1 MAERTEQEQL
11 REQVDQLIELGQR
24 DQLVELLASS
34 RPTDIAE
41 VIEVLDNA
49 AGEAVFGMLEQ
60 AAAGEVL
67 DKVDEATRIELVGQL
82 DGDELGGIVATLPPD
97 EAADVLAD
105 LSDEQTEEV
114 FDSMEPA
121 QSRQLEVL
129 LHYAEDSAGGIMNP
143 EMITVADGATIGQAL
158 EAVRKADPEEDFFYV
173 FVVDEAGTYQG
184 AVGMRTLLRCEPGKA
199 VAEVLEEELPAVNV
213 EADQEEVANEFRK
226 HNLMVMPVV
235 DADGV
240 LVGRITFDDV
250 AEVMDQEAEEDAL
263 VMAGTHPAELDR
275 NQAFRAAGIRLP
287 WLMTCLIGSM
297 VSALVISFFGTR
309 FSAEQ
314 WVSVFMFVPA
324 IAAMGGNSGLQ
335 TTTIVVRG
343 LGGGHL
349 AGFDLGQVFRREG
362 RVAVIVAVVCGL
374 LAGLLAGLVQH
385 LRAGESGAAVA
396 GSILAVSVGLAM
408 FCGIMLATSL
418 GMVLPFVFR
427 RVGIDP
433 AISCGPLVTTINDV
447 LSYAS
452 YFTVSLVLLGLF
464 GG

>member
-1 MAERTEQEQL
+1 MAERTDQEQL
-11 REQVDQLIELGQR
+11 REQVGQLLEAGQLE
-24 DQLVELLASS
+24 QLRALLAGA
-34 RPTDIAE
+34 PLTDIAE
-41 VIEVLDNA
+41 VIEVLDTVG
-49 AGEAVFGMLEQ
+49 GEAVFGMLEQ

-67 DKVDEATRIELVGQL
+67 DKVDEATRIELMGQL
-82 DGDELGGIVATLPPD
+82 AGDELGGIVATLPPD

-105 LSDEQTEEV
+105 LSEDRTEEV
-114 FDSMEPA
+114 FDHMGPV
-121 QSRQLEVL
+121 QSRQVEAL
-129 LHYAEDSAGGIMNP
+129 LYYAEDSAGGIMNP
-143 EMITVADGATIGQAL
+143 VMITVGVDATIDQAL

-173 FVVDEAGTYQG
+173 FVVDSAGGYRG

-199 VAEVLEEELPAVNV
+199 VSEVLEEELPAVGV
-213 EADQEEVANEFRK
+213 DADQEEVANEFRK
-226 HNLMVMPVV
+226 YDLMVMPVV
-235 DADGV
+235 DAHGV
-240 LVGRITFDDV
+240 LVGRITVDDV
-250 AEVMDQEAEEDAL
+250 VEVMDQEAEEDVL

-275 NQAFRAAGIRLP
+275 NRAFRAAGIRLP

-335 TTTIVVRG
+335 TATIVVRG

-374 LAGLLAGLVQH
+374 LAGMLAGLVQH

-408 FCGIMLATSL
+408 FCGIILATSL

-427 RVGIDP
+427 RIGIDP